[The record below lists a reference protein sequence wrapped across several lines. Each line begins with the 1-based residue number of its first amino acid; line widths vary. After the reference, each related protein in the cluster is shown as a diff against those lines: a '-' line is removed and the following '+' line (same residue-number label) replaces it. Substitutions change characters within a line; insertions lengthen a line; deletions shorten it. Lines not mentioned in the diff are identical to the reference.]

1 MRSLSIKLPCPFALS
16 LSISLGSAIAATAA
30 NPTFVGQPSLAD
42 IYADSFRIGVALN
55 ARETLG
61 TDPSASRLIGAHFN
75 ALTAENDMKWERIH
89 PTEAEFDFRI
99 ADALVD
105 RADAQGAFLV
115 GHTLLWHSQTPA
127 WVFQDSEG
135 QPASRTLLLNRLKHH
150 IETVVGRYKGRIHS
164 WDVVNEAFNDD
175 GSWRESPWYKIIGPD
190 YIAKAFEYAHAVD
203 PAAALYYNDYNL
215 FKAPKRD
222 AVIALIKDLQ
232 ARGIPV
238 GGIGIQGH
246 YGIGYP
252 PLEELE
258 ASIVAFGQLNIPVM
272 FTELDISV
280 LPFPSQGQM
289 GADISQN
296 FELQAELNPYA
307 DGLPVERAQELT
319 QAYVDLFTL
328 FLKHRDL
335 INRVTLWN
343 LTDASTWRNNWPM
356 RGRTDYPVLFDR
368 QNQPKDAYRA
378 LVELKLQH
386 DRQQ

>member
-1 MRSLSIKLPCPFALS
+1 MNLCKLLATFA
-16 LSISLGSAIAATAA
+16 ITAITTQAATL
-30 NPTFVGQPSLAD
+30 TFVGQPSLAD

-55 ARETLG
+55 ANEIRG
-61 TDPSASRLIGAHFN
+61 TNPQASRLIGAHFN
-75 ALTAENDMKWERIH
+75 ALTAENDMKWERIQ
-89 PTEAEFDFRI
+89 PEEGEFDFAI
-99 ADALVD
+99 SDALVE
-105 RADAQGAFLV
+105 RAQSQGAFIV
-115 GHTLLWHSQTPA
+115 GHTLLWHSQTPD
-127 WVFQDSEG
+127 WVFQDSAG
-135 QPASRTLLLNRLKHH
+135 QPASRALLLNRLQHH
-150 IETVVGRYKGRIHS
+150 IETIVGRYKGRIHG
-164 WDVVNEAFNDD
+164 WDVVNEALNED
-175 GSWRESPWYKIIGPD
+175 GTWRDSPWYQIIGDD
-190 YIAKAFEYAHAVD
+190 YIAKAFEYAHAAD

-215 FKAPKRD
+215 SKAPKRD
-222 AVIALIKDLQ
+222 SAIKLIKRLQ
-232 ARGIPV
+232 AKGIPV

-258 ASIVAFGQLNIPVM
+258 ASIVAFGKLGIPVM

-296 FELQAELNPYA
+296 FELQAELNPYV
-307 DGLPVERAQELT
+307 DGLDVET
-319 QAYVDLFTL
+319 SQALADSYVALFTM

-368 QNQPKDAYRA
+368 ANEPKQAYRA

-386 DRQQ
+386 DRK

>member
-1 MRSLSIKLPCPFALS
+1 MNLCKLLATFA
-16 LSISLGSAIAATAA
+16 ITAITTQAATL
-30 NPTFVGQPSLAD
+30 TFVGQPSLAD

-55 ARETLG
+55 ANEIRG
-61 TDPSASRLIGAHFN
+61 TNPQASRLIGAHFN
-75 ALTAENDMKWERIH
+75 ALTAENDMKWERIQ
-89 PTEAEFDFRI
+89 PEEGEFDFAI
-99 ADALVD
+99 SDALVE
-105 RADAQGAFLV
+105 RAQSQGAFIV
-115 GHTLLWHSQTPA
+115 GHTLLWHSQTPD
-127 WVFQDSEG
+127 WVFQDSAG
-135 QPASRTLLLNRLKHH
+135 QPASRALLLNRLQHH
-150 IETVVGRYKGRIHS
+150 IETIVGRYKGRIHG
-164 WDVVNEAFNDD
+164 WDVVNEALNED
-175 GSWRESPWYKIIGPD
+175 GTWRDSPWYQIIGDD
-190 YIAKAFEYAHAVD
+190 YIAKAFEYAHAAD

-215 FKAPKRD
+215 SKAPKRD
-222 AVIALIKDLQ
+222 SAIKLIKRLQ
-232 ARGIPV
+232 AKGIPV

-258 ASIVAFGQLNIPVM
+258 ASIVAFGKLGIPVM

-296 FELQAELNPYA
+296 FELQAELNPYV
-307 DGLPVERAQELT
+307 DGLDVET
-319 QAYVDLFTL
+319 SQALADSYVALFTM

-368 QNQPKDAYRA
+368 ANEPKQAYRA
-378 LVELKLQH
+378 LVELKLHH
-386 DRQQ
+386 DRK